1 LDIGGDLVETE
12 GVGWGRVLS
21 IGGGGVLHSRGGA
34 VELHI
39 HGIGWLGVSLVF
51 SILRPG
57 PFPVGGVCVQGGVV
71 LSGRIK
77 VVEEERV
84 EVGVEGCCSED
95 GSTDIC
101 WGGRESS
108 MGGDGFQ
115 EEGG

>member
-1 LDIGGDLVETE
+1 MIH
-12 GVGWGRVLS
+12 W
-21 IGGGGVLHSRGGA
+21 RGGQLQSA
-34 VELHI
+34 E
-39 HGIGWLGVSLVF
+39 
-51 SILRPG
+51 
-57 PFPVGGVCVQGGVV
+57 VV

-77 VVEEERV
+77 AVEEERV
-84 EVGVEGCCSED
+84 EVGIESCSSED